1 MKRLTALLAAGLL
14 LMAVP
19 AAVFAADEVFTAGL
33 SGDAQ
38 VPPITV
44 DATGDATVT
53 IADDESSV
61 SWDVS
66 YTGLTGDAAAGHIH
80 FGASDAAGPVMI
92 PFATVSNT
100 GSTGSFASGDYEG
113 GDGLPADWDGV
124 LSAIRDGDA
133 YVNITPRRTLPAR
146 SAASLRA
153 PRHRLPRTPCLRRP
167 ARWHRRPSGSSSRS
181 PSSAWWS
188 VCAGSRAADP
198 PGVASR
204 DPRSNNATRRAGG
217 LHAASS

>member
-14 LMAVP
+14 LMTVP
-19 AAVFAADEVFTAGL
+19 AAVFAADEVLTAGL

-44 DATGDATVT
+44 DAAGDATVT

-92 PFATVSNT
+92 PFAKVSNT
-100 GSTGSFASGDYEG
+100 GSTGSFASGDYKG

-124 LSAIRDGDA
+124 LAAIRDGDA
-133 YVNITPRRTLPAR
+133 YVNIHTAANAAGEIRGQLAGSATPPATDTV
-146 SAASLRA
+146 SQTSPMA
-153 PRHRLPRTPCLRRP
+153 PSPVGILLAVSVLGLVVGLRRF
-167 ARWHRRPSGSSSRS
+167 ARR
-181 PSSAWWS
+181 
-188 VCAGSRAADP
+188 
-198 PGVASR
+198 
-204 DPRSNNATRRAGG
+204 
-217 LHAASS
+217 

>member
-61 SWDVS
+61 NWDVS

-133 YVNITPRRTLPAR
+133 YVNIHTAANAAGEIRGQLAGSATPPATDTVPATT
-146 SAASLRA
+146 SPLA
-153 PRHRLPRTPCLRRP
+153 PSPVGILLAVAVVGLAVGLRRF
-167 ARWHRRPSGSSSRS
+167 AHR
-181 PSSAWWS
+181 
-188 VCAGSRAADP
+188 
-198 PGVASR
+198 
-204 DPRSNNATRRAGG
+204 
-217 LHAASS
+217 

>member
-133 YVNITPRRTLPAR
+133 YVNIHTAANGAGEIRGQLAGSATPPATDTVPATT
-146 SAASLRA
+146 SPLA
-153 PRHRLPRTPCLRRP
+153 PSPVGILLAVSVLGLVVGLRRF
-167 ARWHRRPSGSSSRS
+167 ARR
-181 PSSAWWS
+181 
-188 VCAGSRAADP
+188 
-198 PGVASR
+198 
-204 DPRSNNATRRAGG
+204 
-217 LHAASS
+217 

>member
-1 MKRLTALLAAGLL
+1 MKRLSALLAAGLL

-19 AAVFAADEVFTAGL
+19 AAVFAADEVFTADL

-61 SWDVS
+61 SWDVN

-100 GSTGSFASGDYEG
+100 GSTGSFASGDYAG
-113 GDGLPADWDGV
+113 GAGLPADWAGV
-124 LSAIRDGDA
+124 LAAIRDGDA
-133 YVNITPRRTLPAR
+133 YVNIHTAANGAGEIRGQL
-146 SAASLRA
+146 AASVA
-153 PRHRLPRTPCLRRP
+153 PPATDTVSETTSPLAPSPIGILLAVAVVGLVVGLRRF
-167 ARWHRRPSGSSSRS
+167 ALR
-181 PSSAWWS
+181 
-188 VCAGSRAADP
+188 
-198 PGVASR
+198 
-204 DPRSNNATRRAGG
+204 
-217 LHAASS
+217 

>member
-1 MKRLTALLAAGLL
+1 MKRLTAILAAGLL

-19 AAVFAADEVFTAGL
+19 AAVFAADEVFTADL

-66 YTGLTGDAAAGHIH
+66 YSGLTGDAAAGHIH
-80 FGASDAAGPVMI
+80 FGAADATGPVMI

-113 GDGLPADWDGV
+113 GDGLPADWAGV

-133 YVNITPRRTLPAR
+133 YVNIHTAANGSGEIRGQLAGSVAPPATDTVPATT
-146 SAASLRA
+146 SPLA
-153 PRHRLPRTPCLRRP
+153 PSPIGILLAVAVVGLVVGLRRF
-167 ARWHRRPSGSSSRS
+167 ALR
-181 PSSAWWS
+181 
-188 VCAGSRAADP
+188 
-198 PGVASR
+198 
-204 DPRSNNATRRAGG
+204 
-217 LHAASS
+217 

>member
-44 DATGDATVT
+44 DATGDSTVT

-100 GSTGSFASGDYEG
+100 GSKGSFASGDYAG
-113 GDGLPADWDGV
+113 GDGLPADWAGV
-124 LSAIRDGDA
+124 LAAIRDGDA
-133 YVNITPRRTLPAR
+133 YVNIHTAANAAGEIRGQLAG
-146 SAASLRA
+146 SAAPPATDTVSESTSPLA
-153 PRHRLPRTPCLRRP
+153 PAPVGILLAVSALGLVVGLRRF
-167 ARWHRRPSGSSSRS
+167 AHR
-181 PSSAWWS
+181 
-188 VCAGSRAADP
+188 
-198 PGVASR
+198 
-204 DPRSNNATRRAGG
+204 
-217 LHAASS
+217 

>member
-14 LMAVP
+14 LMTVP

-92 PFATVSNT
+92 PFAKVSNT
-100 GSTGSFASGDYEG
+100 GSTGSFASGDYKG
-113 GDGLPADWDGV
+113 GDGLPADWNGV
-124 LSAIRDGDA
+124 LAAIRDGDA
-133 YVNITPRRTLPAR
+133 YVNIHTAANAAGEIRGQLAG
-146 SAASLRA
+146 SAAPPATDTVSQTSPVA
-153 PRHRLPRTPCLRRP
+153 PSPVGILLAVSVLGLVVGLRRF
-167 ARWHRRPSGSSSRS
+167 ARR
-181 PSSAWWS
+181 
-188 VCAGSRAADP
+188 
-198 PGVASR
+198 
-204 DPRSNNATRRAGG
+204 
-217 LHAASS
+217 

>member
-133 YVNITPRRTLPAR
+133 YVNIHTAANAAGEIRGQLAGSATPPATDTVPATT
-146 SAASLRA
+146 SPLA
-153 PRHRLPRTPCLRRP
+153 PSPVGILLAVSVVGLVVGLRRF
-167 ARWHRRPSGSSSRS
+167 ARR
-181 PSSAWWS
+181 
-188 VCAGSRAADP
+188 
-198 PGVASR
+198 
-204 DPRSNNATRRAGG
+204 
-217 LHAASS
+217 

>member
-61 SWDVS
+61 NWDVS

-133 YVNITPRRTLPAR
+133 YVNIHTAANAAGEIRGQLAGSATPPATDTVPATT
-146 SAASLRA
+146 SPLA
-153 PRHRLPRTPCLRRP
+153 PSPVGILLAVAVVGLVVGLRRF
-167 ARWHRRPSGSSSRS
+167 ARR
-181 PSSAWWS
+181 
-188 VCAGSRAADP
+188 
-198 PGVASR
+198 
-204 DPRSNNATRRAGG
+204 
-217 LHAASS
+217 

>member
-92 PFATVSNT
+92 PFDSVSNT
-100 GSTGSFASGDYEG
+100 GSKGSFASGDYKG

-133 YVNITPRRTLPAR
+133 YVNIHTAANAAGEIRGQLAGSATPPATDTVPATT
-146 SAASLRA
+146 SPLA
-153 PRHRLPRTPCLRRP
+153 PSPVGILLAVAIVGLVVGLRRF
-167 ARWHRRPSGSSSRS
+167 ARR
-181 PSSAWWS
+181 
-188 VCAGSRAADP
+188 
-198 PGVASR
+198 
-204 DPRSNNATRRAGG
+204 
-217 LHAASS
+217 

>member
-19 AAVFAADEVFTAGL
+19 AAVLAADEVFTADL

-53 IADDESSV
+53 IADDESSI

-80 FGASDAAGPVMI
+80 YGAADAAGPVMI
-92 PFATVSNT
+92 PFASVSNT
-100 GSTGSFASGDYEG
+100 GSTGSFASGDYAG
-113 GDGLPADWDGV
+113 GDGLPADWAGV
-124 LSAIRDGDA
+124 LTAIRDGEA
-133 YVNITPRRTLPAR
+133 YVNIHTAANAAGEIRGQLAGSATPPATDTV
-146 SAASLRA
+146 SETTSPVA
-153 PRHRLPRTPCLRRP
+153 PSPIGILLAVSVLGLMVGLRRF
-167 ARWHRRPSGSSSRS
+167 ARR
-181 PSSAWWS
+181 
-188 VCAGSRAADP
+188 
-198 PGVASR
+198 
-204 DPRSNNATRRAGG
+204 
-217 LHAASS
+217 

>member
-14 LMAVP
+14 LMTVP

-92 PFATVSNT
+92 PFAKVSNT
-100 GSTGSFASGDYEG
+100 GSTGSFASGDYKG
-113 GDGLPADWDGV
+113 GDGLPADWNGV
-124 LSAIRDGDA
+124 LAAIRDGDA
-133 YVNITPRRTLPAR
+133 YVNIHTAANVAGEIRGQLAG
-146 SAASLRA
+146 SAAPPATDTVSQTSPVA
-153 PRHRLPRTPCLRRP
+153 PSPVGILLAVSVLGLVVGLRRF
-167 ARWHRRPSGSSSRS
+167 ARR
-181 PSSAWWS
+181 
-188 VCAGSRAADP
+188 
-198 PGVASR
+198 
-204 DPRSNNATRRAGG
+204 
-217 LHAASS
+217 

>member
-1 MKRLTALLAAGLL
+1 VKRLTALLAAGLL

-44 DATGDATVT
+44 DATGDSTVT

-100 GSTGSFASGDYEG
+100 GSKGSFASGDYAG
-113 GDGLPADWDGV
+113 GDGLPADWAGV
-124 LSAIRDGDA
+124 LAAIRDGDA
-133 YVNITPRRTLPAR
+133 YVNIHTAANAAGEIRGQLAG
-146 SAASLRA
+146 SAAPPATDTVSESTSPLA
-153 PRHRLPRTPCLRRP
+153 PAPVGILLAVSALGLVVGLRRF
-167 ARWHRRPSGSSSRS
+167 AHR
-181 PSSAWWS
+181 
-188 VCAGSRAADP
+188 
-198 PGVASR
+198 
-204 DPRSNNATRRAGG
+204 
-217 LHAASS
+217 

>member
-19 AAVFAADEVFTAGL
+19 AAVFAADEVFTADL

-44 DATGDATVT
+44 DGTGDATVT

-66 YTGLTGDAAAGHIH
+66 YSGLTGDAGAGHIH
-80 FGASDAAGPVMI
+80 FGAADAAGPVMI
-92 PFATVSNT
+92 PFDSVSNT
-100 GSTGSFASGDYEG
+100 GSSGSFASGDYAG

-133 YVNITPRRTLPAR
+133 YVNIHTAANGAGEIRGQLAGSVAPPATDTV
-146 SAASLRA
+146 SETTSPLA
-153 PRHRLPRTPCLRRP
+153 PSPVGILLAVAVVGLVVGLRRF
-167 ARWHRRPSGSSSRS
+167 ALR
-181 PSSAWWS
+181 
-188 VCAGSRAADP
+188 
-198 PGVASR
+198 
-204 DPRSNNATRRAGG
+204 
-217 LHAASS
+217 

>member
-133 YVNITPRRTLPAR
+133 YVNVHTAANAAGEIRGQLAGSATPPATDTVPATT
-146 SAASLRA
+146 SPLA
-153 PRHRLPRTPCLRRP
+153 PSPVGILLAVAVVGLVVGLRRF
-167 ARWHRRPSGSSSRS
+167 ARR
-181 PSSAWWS
+181 
-188 VCAGSRAADP
+188 
-198 PGVASR
+198 
-204 DPRSNNATRRAGG
+204 
-217 LHAASS
+217 